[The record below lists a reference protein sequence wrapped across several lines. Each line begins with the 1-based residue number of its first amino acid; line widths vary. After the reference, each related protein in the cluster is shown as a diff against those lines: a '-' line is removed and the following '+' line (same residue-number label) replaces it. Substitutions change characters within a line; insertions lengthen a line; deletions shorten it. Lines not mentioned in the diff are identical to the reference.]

1 MLNKINVLTK
11 VNKQNFTISCLTLAL
26 IGCGSSSD
34 DNSDAANTNNGT
46 GDVIDISN
54 VEFTNTSANCASY
67 DGSYESNVTDVNRN
81 VGFQGSVTITSDSSN
96 CYFNANEIPNHD
108 FHDSES
114 MFATNVSEQSGSYQ
128 VVKSPSAAAQNTILN
143 LGTTNAIFL
152 NGVTVDLLAAAC
164 YDEGN
169 EPLGQEKIGCGPDQV
184 NNPWRY
190 DPMSSL
196 NSFGTDSHNAH
207 AQPDGT
213 YHYHGS
219 PLAMYE
225 QNCAVENSVSPAI
238 GFAADGFP
246 IYGPCFN
253 DGGNVREVSS
263 SYILKNSGGTREA
276 VIGYTTPV
284 ANVGSIASNNYDG
297 QFRGDY
303 EYSAAAGDLDEC
315 NGMLVDGQY
324 GYYLTNSYPWIMGC
338 YKGTVDSSFV
348 SSGPAAVLQS
358 FDNGEKVLHSHFH

>member
-1 MLNKINVLTK
+1 MFDKNIKRALLLFNL
-11 VNKQNFTISCLTLAL
+11 SLTLIA
-26 IGCGSSSD
+26 CGSSSS
-34 DNSDAANTNNGT
+34 DNNNNPIDVDNDTTDA
-46 GDVIDISN
+46 IDITD

-67 DGSYESNVTDVNRN
+67 TGQFESNVTDVNRN
-81 VGFQGSVTITSDSSN
+81 VAFHGEVTITADN
-96 CYFNANEIPNHD
+96 TKCYFIANEIPNHD
-108 FHDSES
+108 FHDGDHL
-114 MFATNVSEQSGSYQ
+114 FASDVSEQEGAYQ
-128 VVKSPSAAAQNTILN
+128 IPKSPVIADQNTSLN

-164 YDEGN
+164 YDVGSEA
-169 EPLGQEKIGCGPDQV
+169 LGQEKIGCGQDQI

-190 DPMSSL
+190 DPMSPL
-196 NSFGTDSHNAH
+196 NNFGEDSHNAH

-219 PLAMYE
+219 PLAMYN
-225 QNCAVENSVSPAI
+225 QDCDVEDSVSPVV

-253 DGGNVREVSS
+253 DNGNIREARS
-263 SYILKNSGGTREA
+263 SYNLKSDGEA
-276 VIGYTTPV
+276 RQHVVGYTTPV
-284 ANVGSIASNNYDG
+284 AHNGDIASTNYDG

-303 EYSAAAGDLDEC
+303 EYSESTGDLDEC

-324 GYYLTNSYPWIMGC
+324 GYYLTNAYPWVIGC

-348 SSGPAAVLQS
+348 SSNSASMLRSLDHGS
-358 FDNGEKVLHSHFH
+358 KVLHSHFH